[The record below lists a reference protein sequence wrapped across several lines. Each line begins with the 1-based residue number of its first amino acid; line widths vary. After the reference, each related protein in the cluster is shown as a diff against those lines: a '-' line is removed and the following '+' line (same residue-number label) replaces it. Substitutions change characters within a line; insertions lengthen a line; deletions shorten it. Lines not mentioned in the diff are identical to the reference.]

1 MLSMCIKKQF
11 NHLQCNNIYNY
22 KHQEHRGT
30 SRIHPNNLGASR
42 NNVINYILPDHL
54 HTSWCIKESCEH
66 NVNQIKNNPIYL
78 ILKSSECIDVGASR
92 HIVNIHVI

>member
-1 MLSMCIKKQF
+1 M
-11 NHLQCNNIYNY
+11 
-22 KHQEHRGT
+22 HQDIEEHRGT